1 MLLLLPPGNESSGPA
16 DLPPANRSEGAGGG
30 GGSGSEAVVVPVVFG
45 LIFVVGL
52 VGNSLV
58 MVVIGRMRCG
68 GGGGGGAVGM
78 RSGSPTNIF
87 ILNLS
92 VADLSFLLLCVP
104 FQATIYSLPQWVFG
118 GFVCKVG
125 HYFSSVCMLVS
136 IFTLVAMSADRYVA
150 VVHSKRSACVRSRRN
165 ALAAVCVIW
174 TASLLCSVPVAQHQV
189 LTRHPAAPN
198 STFCWEMWTGASRAG
213 YRVTIVLVGYLL
225 PLLLISCCYARVLY
239 HLHKKMKN
247 MSKKSECAKR
257 KVQYSP
263 PPLPHH
269 HHHHPPPPLP
279 HHHHPPPPLPH
290 HHHHRPP
297 PLPHHHHHHHP
308 PPSLPH
314 HHHHRPPPLPHHHHH
329 HHHPPPPL
337 PHHHHHHPPPLPHH
351 HHHHPPPPLPP
362 HHHHPPPPLPH
373 HHHHPPALPHH
384 HHHHPPPL
392 LPAPVKLQ
400 QISHT
405 QTNKQETSFD
415 KSHSSA

>member
-16 DLPPANRSEGAGGG
+16 DLPPANRSEAAGGG

-257 KVQYSP
+257 KTAQTVLLVVAAFTICWMPHHIIAMWVEFGSFPLTDASFAFRIVSHCLSYGNSCVNPVLYAFLSENFRKACRQVFTCRFLF
-263 PPLPHH
+263 PPLPRDTASRVR
-269 HHHHPPPPLP
+269 LEIF
-279 HHHHPPPPLPH
+279 
-290 HHHHRPP
+290 
-297 PLPHHHHHHHP
+297 
-308 PPSLPH
+308 ST
-314 HHHHRPPPLPHHHHH
+314 
-329 HHHPPPPL
+329 
-337 PHHHHHHPPPLPHH
+337 
-351 HHHHPPPPLPP
+351 
-362 HHHHPPPPLPH
+362 
-373 HHHHPPALPHH
+373 
-384 HHHHPPPL
+384 
-392 LPAPVKLQ
+392 
-400 QISHT
+400 SHV
-405 QTNKQETSFD
+405 
-415 KSHSSA
+415 